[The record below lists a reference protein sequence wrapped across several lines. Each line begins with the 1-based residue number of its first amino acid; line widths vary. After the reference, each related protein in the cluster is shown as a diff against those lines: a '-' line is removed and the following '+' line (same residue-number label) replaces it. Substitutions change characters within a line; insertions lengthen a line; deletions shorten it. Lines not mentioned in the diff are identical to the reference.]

1 LRTDSQRP
9 TGSGGQ
15 PGHRACGNARAH
27 SLDRRFTSIACRS
40 GAPFDVSWHKL
51 RCSVG
56 ACRRLPTITE
66 NQAHYG
72 SIRPIVRSKGSLMM
86 AISTRAGSGCWS
98 GMVAAAALLC
108 LSGCASV
115 RSDYDRSAS
124 FANFHTYAIM
134 PRPHQDDS
142 PILVTRIQEAITREL
157 GRRGFRPAV
166 DAGSADFVVDFS
178 LGYKERTDLKSYPD
192 PYGTL
197 NWGWGSDGGW
207 WGG

>member
-1 LRTDSQRP
+1 
-9 TGSGGQ
+9 
-15 PGHRACGNARAH
+15 
-27 SLDRRFTSIACRS
+27 
-40 GAPFDVSWHKL
+40 
-51 RCSVG
+51 
-56 ACRRLPTITE
+56 
-66 NQAHYG
+66 
-72 SIRPIVRSKGSLMM
+72 MM

-207 WGG
+207 WGGPYWNPNEIDLHQYRDGTLSIDVFDGHIHKPIWHGWRRKPLSRKELDRSADPIRATVRSILAKFPPQ